1 MKILKASIAALA
13 LTALAS
19 TAHAG
24 DQGEAYIN
32 LGANLAKLD
41 TGAGFDIDFTTISGK
56 IGYNFTD
63 YLGFEV
69 QGDIGVDG
77 EFGADLDHLIG
88 GFAVV
93 RVPAGENFELFARG
107 GVFTAKVS
115 GGGAS
120 ASDEDF
126 AVGAG
131 GQMFFTE
138 KDGIRI
144 EYTNLA
150 FEDAHVFG
158 ASYVRKF

>member
-1 MKILKASIAALA
+1 MKILKAGIAALA
-13 LTALAS
+13 LTAFAT

-24 DQGEAYIN
+24 DEGGAYVN
-32 LGANLAKLD
+32 LGANLTKID
-41 TGAGFDIDFTTISGK
+41 TGAGFSIDFTTISGK
-56 IGYNFTD
+56 LGYDFTENF
-63 YLGFEV
+63 GFEV

-77 EFGADLDHLIG
+77 EFGADLDHFIG
-88 GFAVV
+88 GFAVAKM
-93 RVPAGENFELFARG
+93 PAGENFDLFVRG

-115 GGGAS
+115 GGGIS
-120 ASDEDF
+120 DSDEDF

-138 KDGIRI
+138 NDGIRI